1 MKRDQTNDFFCV
13 TERSPLGVTI
23 SAILCFCF
31 SAFPVFA
38 EDQQVRPLGLQ
49 LNLQVVGSYP
59 HDSKAFTQGLVYE
72 DGFLYEGTGQYGQS
86 TLRKVDPTTGKVLKQ
101 ILFPKRFFGEGIEI
115 VGDRIYQLTWQ
126 EGYCFVFDKSTF
138 KLIEQFR
145 YPGEG
150 WGLAYDGEQ
159 LILSDGTPTLRF
171 MDPKTFKQ
179 KGNVQVTDRDPKTS
193 KTIFVQNINEL
204 EFVRGELWANI
215 WQSTR
220 IARIDPKSG
229 KILGWIDGSVF
240 VPEELKSELSGPT
253 WKRDRVLN
261 GIAFD
266 DEKNRFFLT
275 GKNWP
280 ILYEIK
286 IVEGE

>member
-1 MKRDQTNDFFCV
+1 MKKDNANKVFCKTCCSIIIVSITCFF
-13 TERSPLGVTI
+13 L
-23 SAILCFCF
+23 L
-31 SAFPVFA
+31 AFPVLA
-38 EDQQVRPLGLQ
+38 EEKPFKPFGSQ
-49 LNLQVVGSYP
+49 LNLKVVGSYP
-59 HDSKAFTQGLVYE
+59 HDTNAFTQGLVFE
-72 DGFLYEGTGQYGQS
+72 DGFLYEGTGQYGES
-86 TLRKVDPTTGKVLKQ
+86 TLRKVDPTSGKVLKQ
-101 ILFPKRFFGEGIEI
+101 ISFPKQFFGEGIEI

-138 KLIEQFR
+138 KLVEQFR
-145 YPGEG
+145 YSGEG

-159 LILSDGTPTLRF
+159 LILSDGTSTLRF

-179 KGNVQVTDRDPKTS
+179 KGKIQVTDRDPKTN
-193 KTIFVQNINEL
+193 KQILIKNINEL

-229 KILGWIDGSVF
+229 KIIGWIDGSGF
-240 VPEELKSELSGPT
+240 VPEELKNELNGPT

-266 DEKNRFFLT
+266 AEKNRVFLT

-280 ILYEIK
+280 ILYEIE
-286 IVEGE
+286 IVE